1 MFVHNINKIFYLSG
15 LSLYILPTKQKLCSR
30 LRWVISKKFIIL
42 ASIPF
47 EILCHNLNCLQE
59 YYLCLYLRNDSVG
72 VCCLTSTQQFFSY
85 IMAISFSGGR
95 SWSTRREPPAMGKQ
109 LVNFIAC
116 SCESSAPFFV
126 TYSRVQTHAVLATG
140 LHELLGNPTT

>member
-15 LSLYILPTKQKLCSR
+15 LSLYILPTKQKLRSR

-109 LVNFIAC
+109 LVNFLTC
-116 SCESSAPFFV
+116 SCESNAPFFV
-126 TYSRVQTHAVLATG
+126 IYKVG
-140 LHELLGNPTT
+140 CKPTPYWWQACMSC